1 MLFPNSEP
9 LVLQWRCG
17 KAVAQEMIVAQSQF
31 PCMEDND
38 WIAVELN
45 REQWRQ
51 VQVRLMQVETPEVP
65 DVENIEFQAIV
76 EEIDDQL
83 LK

>member
-1 MLFPNSEP
+1 
-9 LVLQWRCG
+9 
-17 KAVAQEMIVAQSQF
+17 
-31 PCMEDND
+31 MEDND